1 MNFQWEPPNLIA
13 EHVQRVSLVQIFL
26 RVKTC
31 SAQMLTSPEYDISL
45 TMVGTLVNGNKAGRM
60 LTYYLYLLNK
70 ECFIFSQVRVQG
82 GTRDEKYGVH
92 LLLCNAHY
100 NISVS

>member
-1 MNFQWEPPNLIA
+1 
-13 EHVQRVSLVQIFL
+13 
-26 RVKTC
+26 
-31 SAQMLTSPEYDISL
+31 MLTSPEYDISL
-45 TMVGTLVNGNKAGRM
+45 TMAGSLVKGNKAGRL

-82 GTRDEKYGVH
+82 GTRDEKNGVH

-100 NISVS
+100 NMSVS